1 MKRGFLPGGNREDK
15 KTQRK
20 STLFEDTR
28 ATKRSAK
35 APGSPAM
42 ASTKEIHHY
51 HHNKVQEVGGTT
63 TEEHP
68 QEASCAQGE
77 QHARGREESDFYRV
91 ASLFDIQGDN
101 PNEDNFKHP
110 NNCCHDEEIEETRVY
125 RAITKAITQVFQ
137 EDQSRKGG
145 PTRMGPKLK
154 STWKEVCLRMRQSAL
169 NILRHSRKQV
179 KVRQKKKLSKGDDQT
194 NQS

>member
-1 MKRGFLPGGNREDK
+1 
-15 KTQRK
+15 
-20 STLFEDTR
+20 
-28 ATKRSAK
+28 
-35 APGSPAM
+35 M
-42 ASTKEIHHY
+42 ASTKASHHY
-51 HHNKVQEVGGTT
+51 HDNKVQEVGGTA
-63 TEEHP
+63 TEEQPAP

-77 QHARGREESDFYRV
+77 QHARGMEESEFYRV
-91 ASLFDIQGDN
+91 ASLFGIQGDN

-154 STWKEVCLRMRQSAL
+154 STWKEVCLSMRQSAL

-179 KVRQKKKLSKGDDQT
+179 KVRKKKKLSKGDDQT